1 MERQQDKP
9 DPGSR
14 LLKGMTAKEAVFL
27 LGVFAH
33 LKEKRSGRLEVTVSD
48 GRVVDVELVERLD
61 QKSLAVTHKLG

>member
-9 DPGSR
+9 DSGSR
-14 LLKGMTAKEAVFL
+14 LLKGMTAKETVFL
-27 LGVFAH
+27 LGVFAR
-33 LKEKRSGRLEVTVSD
+33 LKEKRSGRLELTVSD